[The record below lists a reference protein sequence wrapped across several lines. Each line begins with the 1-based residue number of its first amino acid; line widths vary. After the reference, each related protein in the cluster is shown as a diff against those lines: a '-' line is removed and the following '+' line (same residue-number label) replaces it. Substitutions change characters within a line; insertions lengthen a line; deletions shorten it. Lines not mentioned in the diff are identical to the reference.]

1 MLAPPLMGDWA
12 ESPVYRRTRMGRS
25 AATKPTSDS
34 QFGNSIWIHSCWPS
48 RLRRLVCNRKTRIHA
63 CWPGSL
69 RRLDCNLN
77 TCWQSSLRQL
87 DCKPVTW
94 IRLGLLV
101 LLPSAVIK
109 YVGLVSSMS
118 LCNKVFYISQ
128 RSRNDLSMKGVWV
141 VANIVNVY

>member
-1 MLAPPLMGDWA
+1 VRRPSPLQTLSLGT
-12 ESPVYRRTRMGRS
+12 V
-25 AATKPTSDS
+25 
-34 QFGNSIWIHSCWPS
+34 FGFTPAG
-48 RLRRLVCNRKTRIHA
+48 LVAFGRLVCNRKTRIHA